1 MREVMGSA
9 RWRRVLIAPAV
20 LVLLGAMPL
29 SAPLSAQEPEARAHL
44 QPAEVEV
51 WQQFQLI
58 VEVSG
63 VREVEDVF
71 VPPVF
76 HFPSHRHDGLLPFS
90 TEITTP
96 EPGQS
101 GGVVVFSY
109 TFLATGAGSI
119 DVGPVLV
126 TVDGRVLETE
136 RVTLVVKDPET
147 VTVRARVEPADVRM
161 MEEFELHVEVTGVES
176 LLEEPILPDIS
187 DFARGSGSSGRGRA
201 SAEFG
206 FVASKRGTH
215 EIGPVS
221 VKVGS
226 KTYESEPLT
235 LVVNDEPPMVEVFAA
250 LNTEETWVG
259 SDFVLYVMAEG
270 GPEFDEAPVLPDM
283 SDFAELR
290 RDSHGLVDFGGVS
303 IGGSGAQYRFR
314 ALTPGEFEVG
324 PVRVAVGGQ
333 TLHTEPIRLTIGEE
347 PAEPAVSPD
356 DLLATTEADARRVY
370 VGEPVIVSYG
380 LLSRQSP
387 WFGAEAWRLQYD
399 TLTMPERQDLRVQ
412 QLPGNQFWEKQ
423 RVSVDGRWYQPFGVA
438 RLAVLPREPGQIT
451 IGPAE
456 LKLQIYRRSDDR
468 YLSALR
474 DLRAN
479 PAKSHL
485 EVLGIATPMTLTTDP
500 VSIEVVPLPPD
511 GRPES
516 FSGHVGRLELVS
528 WVDRTDAVVGDTVTL
543 HVELA
548 GDGHSRIMPDLE
560 ITFPDGFVVV
570 GPEIDHSNPV
580 ERDGSLRG
588 TRYYTYRLVANRAGS
603 FHIPVVEVSFY
614 NPESESYG
622 FSRAGPFDFIIVPGE
637 KE

>member
-1 MREVMGSA
+1 MGSA
-9 RWRRVLIAPAV
+9 RWRRVLVAPAV

-29 SAPLSAQEPEARAHL
+29 SAPLSAQEPEVRAYL
-44 QPAEVEV
+44 QPTEVEV

-136 RVTLVVKDPET
+136 RVTLSVKDPET
-147 VTVRARVEPADVRM
+147 VTVRARVEPAEVRM

-176 LLEEPILPDIS
+176 LLEKPILPDIS

-235 LVVNDEPPMVEVFAA
+235 LVVNDEPPAVEVFAA

-290 RDSHGLVDFGGVS
+290 RDSHRGGFAGLR
-303 IGGSGAQYRFR
+303 GSAAQYRFR

-324 PVRVAVGGQ
+324 PVRIAAGGQ

-347 PAEPAVSPD
+347 PAEPAVSPE
-356 DLLATTEADARRVY
+356 DLLATTEADARRVH

-380 LLSRQSP
+380 LLSRDSP

-399 TLTMPERQDLRVQ
+399 TLTMPDREELRLQ
-412 QLPGNQFWEKQ
+412 QLPGHHMWKEQ
-423 RVSVDGRWYQPFGVA
+423 RVSVDGRWYRPSRVA
-438 RLAVLPREPGQIT
+438 RLAVLPREPGRIT

-456 LKLQIYRRSDDR
+456 LKLQIHRRNEHRSPSAPPDL
-468 YLSALR
+468 LS
-474 DLRAN
+474 N
-479 PAKSHL
+479 PAEPHARFA
-485 EVLGIATPMTLTTDP
+485 GIWTPMTLTTDP
-500 VSIEVVPLPPD
+500 VSIEVVPLPRD

-548 GDGHSRIMPDLE
+548 RDGHSRIMPDLE
-560 ITFPDGFVVV
+560 IAFPDGFVVV

-603 FHIPVVEVSFY
+603 FHIPVVEVSFFD
-614 NPESESYG
+614 PESESYG
-622 FSRAGPFDFIIVPGE
+622 FSRAGPFDLVIVPGE